1 MTPRKTQARHKNQ
14 PSQPHAHPLQ
24 QVQASD
30 YESEAPYNPL
40 PLPTRTNT
48 ELNISVLRRYVPSI
62 TDIPSLASSTD
73 VYAYSPSAQ
82 AWERAEITGT
92 MFVCELNDGNG
103 YCIVILNKKGMDNL
117 IIDMANMLEVE
128 LTAEFLIVRF
138 LDKGEEKA
146 LGFFIQDVPADT
158 REMISLLIKGCWEQV
173 MEERG
178 RAQNQVE
185 VLEDLLDEERAG
197 PVAGQRLSLSELFGR
212 QDGMR

>member
-1 MTPRKTQARHKNQ
+1 
-14 PSQPHAHPLQ
+14 
-24 QVQASD
+24 
-30 YESEAPYNPL
+30 
-40 PLPTRTNT
+40 
-48 ELNISVLRRYVPSI
+48 
-62 TDIPSLASSTD
+62 
-73 VYAYSPSAQ
+73 
-82 AWERAEITGT
+82 

>member
-14 PSQPHAHPLQ
+14 PSQPQARLLQ

-30 YESEAPYNPL
+30 YESEDPYNPQ

-73 VYAYSPSAQ
+73 VYTYSPSTQ

-92 MFVCELNDGNG
+92 MFVCELNHGNG

-117 IIDMANMLEVE
+117 IINMADMLEVE

-146 LGFFIQDVPADT
+146 LGFFIQDVPVDT
-158 REMISLLIKGCWEQV
+158 RETNSLLIKGCWEQV

-178 RAQNQVE
+178 GVQSQVE
-185 VLEDLLDEERAG
+185 VLQDLMAEERAG